1 MLLKGLVWRK
11 VVISFGAG
19 ICVKVEALWRKER
32 GEVFATGDVEDGVK
46 LGREKRNV
54 PRTKSWGGEG
64 EEKDQCRFVALSIR
78 NCYRACRL

>member
-1 MLLKGLVWRK
+1 MAKSHDLFWSRDMCQGG
-11 VVISFGAG
+11 ST
-19 ICVKVEALWRKER
+19 VEKRER